1 MIRAKD
7 RQSTYI
13 FICNLN
19 KNFRYKIR
27 TFSLVLSYGAWTD
40 HRCIQSWIPRQRIE
54 GRSSCKFPS
63 YSFAAQAHYLR
74 LLPGSRGKQ
83 WWGEKV
89 FCIPRRIHEEEP
101 DDEFLIDSCEDL
113 EQNPDS
119 LSLCDC
125 VAVPSHE
132 PIGVPGLR
140 GRPYRNR
147 RITGLALTSH
157 LLSTPTSKLRHS
169 DVVMGGLDGFIS
181 KIAIVPLYLKMRNM
195 MKTREMA

>member
-1 MIRAKD
+1 MNS
-7 RQSTYI
+7 ST
-13 FICNLN
+13 
-19 KNFRYKIR
+19 KNWGKKQLKIS
-27 TFSLVLSYGAWTD
+27 FVLL
-40 HRCIQSWIPRQRIE
+40 C
-54 GRSSCKFPS
+54 SS
-63 YSFAAQAHYLR
+63 HYLR

-181 KIAIVPLYLKMRNM
+181 KIAIVPLYLDGFISKIAIVPLYLKMRNM
-195 MKTREMA
+195 VKMREMA

>member
-1 MIRAKD
+1 MKRRAFSMTLHHTT
-7 RQSTYI
+7 QICCSFSTAHLVMMKA
-13 FICNLN
+13 FTL
-19 KNFRYKIR
+19 KMTNFRK
-27 TFSLVLSYGAWTD
+27 T
-40 HRCIQSWIPRQRIE
+40 
-54 GRSSCKFPS
+54 
-63 YSFAAQAHYLR
+63 
-74 LLPGSRGKQ
+74 
-83 WWGEKV
+83 
-89 FCIPRRIHEEEP
+89 RRIHEEEP

-113 EQNPDS
+113 EQNPNS
-119 LSLCDC
+119 LSLCNC

-181 KIAIVPLYLKMRNM
+181 KIAIVPLYLDGFISKIAIVPLYLKMRNM